1 MIVEMVK
8 PDELE
13 QFRRMLRMIQA
24 RVRGDVKQMEEEAL
38 AGLNGDHVSTTHSA
52 EHGSDAWIQD
62 FSLSMVEKDGE
73 ALNEI
78 SAALQ
83 RIDAGTF
90 GICEMCSEA
99 GKPAS
104 SAKIPKGRL
113 KALPYAR
120 NCVECELKR
129 EDES

>member
-1 MIVEMVK
+1 VIVEMVK

-83 RIDAGTF
+83 RIDGGTF

-104 SAKIPKGRL
+104 RAKIPKGRL

-120 NCVECELKR
+120 NCVECERKR

>member
-83 RIDAGTF
+83 RIDGGTF

-104 SAKIPKGRL
+104 RAKIPKGRL

-120 NCVECELKR
+120 NCVECERKR

>member
-83 RIDAGTF
+83 RIDGGAF

-104 SAKIPKGRL
+104 RAKIPKGRL

-120 NCVECELKR
+120 NCVECERKR

>member
-104 SAKIPKGRL
+104 RAKIPKGRL

-120 NCVECELKR
+120 NCVECERKR